1 MNQKIS
7 SIIKKYINSKSE
19 SINSIK
25 ELKLGLTNRLYDL
38 ESVSSPSQN
47 SQIKSNYLIKV
58 YGSSENDL
66 INRELELF
74 ILKNRKKNRV
84 GIDLPEILFQ
94 QDDFRVE
101 EYISNWTSLLM
112 HYQSLQSS
120 QRESLISY
128 ISNDFIYNKIIDEVR
143 NIHSIQPFFKSSFKD
158 YSNNKQNSSI
168 IKVNN
173 IIYNIN
179 ELIRR
184 LKTKPNLPIV
194 VLNIISDIEKYLNI
208 EKIIKKYNPF
218 LVLSH
223 NDLHAGNIM
232 IKNNNLSSITVIDYE
247 YSFYNFLG
255 FDISSLFLESCFDL
269 GHKDYPFFKKIMNFH
284 CLFEKEEVF
293 FRFLSFLSK
302 FRVDS
307 KEESV
312 FSMENQEYF
321 RFLLSISSVLW
332 SLSAFSLVDYEK
344 YTENSLYKYEFDYYE
359 YACERIKVFYIY
371 KDKNYEKD

>member
-7 SIIKKYINSKSE
+7 SVIKKYINSKSE
-19 SINSIK
+19 SLTSIK

-38 ESVSSPSQN
+38 ESLTSLTSPSQT
-47 SQIKSNYLIKV
+47 KSNYLLKV
-58 YGSSENDL
+58 YGISENDL

-74 ILKNRKKNRV
+74 ILKKRKKHRF
-84 GIDLPEILFQ
+84 DLPEILFQ
-94 QDDFRVE
+94 QDDFRIE
-101 EYISNWTSLLM
+101 EFIPNWTSLLM
-112 HYQSLQSS
+112 HYQSLPLTDNQ
-120 QRESLISY
+120 SLISF
-128 ISNDFIYNKIIDEVR
+128 ISNELIYNQIMDEVR
-143 NIHSIQPFFKSSFKD
+143 SIHSIQPIFKSSFKD
-158 YSNNKQNSSI
+158 YSNNKQNTSMLR
-168 IKVNN
+168 VNN

-179 ELIRR
+179 ELIKR
-184 LKTKPNLPIV
+184 LKNKPNLPIV
-194 VLNIISDIEKYLNI
+194 VLNIVNDIEKYLNI
-208 EKIIKKYNPF
+208 ERIIQKYNPY

-232 IKNNNLSSITVIDYE
+232 IKTNDLSSITVIDYE

-269 GHKDYPFFKKIMNFH
+269 GYKTYPFFKKITDFSQI
-284 CLFEKEEVF
+284 FEKEEVF
-293 FRFLSFLSK
+293 LGFLSFLSK
-302 FRVDS
+302 FRLDS

-312 FSMENQEYF
+312 ILLENQEYF

-344 YTENSLYKYEFDYYE
+344 YIENSLCKYEFDYFQ

-371 KDKNYEKD
+371 KDRNYEKI